1 MRAVRFKVIKIIKE
15 FVILHDCLS
24 FSVFLAGIMCHII
37 HHFAPLVK
45 RMVSMIAIYIFD
57 ARVSYEAIN
66 RSRKKHE
73 SGLSVICYA
82 KDNNSFLTKRIMID
96 VFSAIA
102 SSGYISLI
110 YPCQYFCLYCSMISS
125 SLSPLFTLTRK

>member
-1 MRAVRFKVIKIIKE
+1 MLPKHSRCRLSVWFPRQFLPRNTQMRAVRSKVIKIIKE

-66 RSRKKHE
+66 RSRKKTRE
-73 SGLSVICYA
+73 RFECDL
-82 KDNNSFLTKRIMID
+82 L
-96 VFSAIA
+96 
-102 SSGYISLI
+102 
-110 YPCQYFCLYCSMISS
+110 CQ
-125 SLSPLFTLTRK
+125 RQ

>member
-1 MRAVRFKVIKIIKE
+1 MRAVRFKVIEIIKE

-57 ARVSYEAIN
+57 TRIAY
-66 RSRKKHE
+66 KTHKP
-73 SGLSVICYA
+73 LSSQKTRERY
-82 KDNNSFLTKRIMID
+82 DGYWNYIMACI
-96 VFSAIA
+96 
-102 SSGYISLI
+102 L
-110 YPCQYFCLYCSMISS
+110 QL
-125 SLSPLFTLTRK
+125 LR